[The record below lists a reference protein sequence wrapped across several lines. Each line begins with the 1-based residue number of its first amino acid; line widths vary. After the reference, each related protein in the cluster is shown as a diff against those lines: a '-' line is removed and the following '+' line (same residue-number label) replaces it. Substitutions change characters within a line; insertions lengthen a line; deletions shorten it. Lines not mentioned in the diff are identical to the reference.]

1 MSQSF
6 TLLWEKILRSSLWVV
21 ESKETRLVWIT
32 ILAMKNSEGQVFSS
46 VIGLADAAKVTL
58 EECRQALAVLLAPD
72 PNDTS
77 KVEEGRRIREIPGG
91 WQVVNHDM
99 YRFSTDEKRAYWA
112 AQKAKQ
118 RQKKKQ
124 KIEPPVSATFMARE
138 ERYSEAL
145 ERGDEA
151 AADAIA
157 AEGLPELSDSNPPLT
172 PRESELS
179 EPQVEQNTNFPEL
192 E

>member
-58 EECRQALAVLLAPD
+58 DECREALQVLLSPD

-112 AQKAKQ
+112 EQKAKQ
-118 RQKKKQ
+118 RKKKKQ
-124 KIEPPVSATFMARE
+124 QLVPSAQTPGEREYVEAERNGATEEQLDEIVTRHLPPSTEPEPPPTSM
-138 ERYSEAL
+138 
-145 ERGDEA
+145 
-151 AADAIA
+151 
-157 AEGLPELSDSNPPLT
+157 
-172 PRESELS
+172 
-179 EPQVEQNTNFPEL
+179 PEL